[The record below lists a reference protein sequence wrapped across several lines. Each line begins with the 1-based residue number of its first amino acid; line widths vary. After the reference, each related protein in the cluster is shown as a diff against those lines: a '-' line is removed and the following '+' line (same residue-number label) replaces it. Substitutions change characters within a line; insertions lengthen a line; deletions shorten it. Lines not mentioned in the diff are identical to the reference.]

1 MFGLGRWCDWRSI
14 MFCRYCKT
22 EIDVSDKFCY
32 KCGAVVENIEPIQVV
47 EPVMRPEFKNS
58 SKGSDKK
65 SSKKVIFV
73 VLELL
78 AIGLW
83 AYLTY
88 DIGLKSTMNLKNYAI
103 MAGFMT
109 LLMLTIYVV
118 FLLRIRSIRKGGVK
132 YE

>member
-1 MFGLGRWCDWRSI
+1 